1 MSGNVAPAI
10 SGCPMLMNYDLSRSL
25 WQSQQNNMLY
35 VNLAPLLQYI
45 FGSNYALTLENHPQ
59 QKPISPKPKAL
70 QLGDGDGLKEVGLR
84 VEQPPPTYWEPMKL
98 HYWLH
103 TKVWLLLRILFL
115 LCITPRFQKNML
127 WAWSQLHQN
136 QSAFLN
142 DGDFLR
148 LILSTK
154 LKGHSLTSEFLTG
167 IIMVSINTPNL
178 DFEWFFL
185 QGSGYYLYMIDF
197 DENNTWHDWGYFA
210 IPET

>member
-1 MSGNVAPAI
+1 MGMA
-10 SGCPMLMNYDLSRSL
+10 SRRLGLES
-25 WQSQQNNMLY
+25 SN
-35 VNLAPLLQYI
+35 LLQRIENPWSFIIDYI
-45 FGSNYALTLENHPQ
+45 QKFGYCYVYYFFYVSPQ
-59 QKPISPKPKAL
+59 GSK
-70 QLGDGDGLKEVGLR
+70 
-84 VEQPPPTYWEPMKL
+84 
-98 HYWLH
+98 
-103 TKVWLLLRILFL
+103 
-115 LCITPRFQKNML
+115 KNML

-154 LKGHSLTSEFLTG
+154 QKGHSLTSEFLTG

-185 QGSGYYLYMIDF
+185 QGSGYYLYMIDV